1 MKNIF
6 SLAKIVINI
15 RRCHWQTNY
24 FLKVDICEQKL
35 FKVGCKYLFN
45 LIKFIEMD
53 EDLKE
58 KVKIKFEGDFDK
70 DEIIK
75 LWKYKQ

>member
-1 MKNIF
+1 MSF
-6 SLAKIVINI
+6 
-15 RRCHWQTNY
+15 TNY
-24 FLKVDICEQKL
+24 FSFKVDICEQKL

-58 KVKIKFEGDFDK
+58 KSKNI
-70 DEIIK
+70 
-75 LWKYKQ
+75 

>member
-1 MKNIF
+1 MSF
-6 SLAKIVINI
+6 
-15 RRCHWQTNY
+15 TNY
-24 FLKVDICEQKL
+24 FSFKVDICEQKL

-58 KVKIKFEGDFDK
+58 KSKNIWKWLFRKMKLLNYENIKINCWHLSISLEKN
-70 DEIIK
+70 
-75 LWKYKQ
+75 